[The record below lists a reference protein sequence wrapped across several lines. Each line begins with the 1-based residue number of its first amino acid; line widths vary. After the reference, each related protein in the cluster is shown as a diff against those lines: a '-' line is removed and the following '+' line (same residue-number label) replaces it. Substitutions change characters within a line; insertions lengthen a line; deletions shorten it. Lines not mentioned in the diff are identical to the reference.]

1 MLYITTRSGREAFT
15 PAWPL
20 KSARASDG
28 GMFLPFGGFQ
38 AEEFTQPGASFADL
52 TAAVLGRFFRKELR
66 AEQIEEAVGSCPID
80 LSPLGQRVLVAQL
93 WHNPAGEYRFL
104 ESRLLELLGA
114 ERKTRDGWPGMAVRV
129 AVLLFILGN
138 LKDQGLEQPDISGL
152 CADFGW
158 IAAARYVRSWGA
170 DIRNIVCVCNENQSL
185 WELVTHGQL
194 RTDTVALSTGLPE
207 ADQAVPAQLERLI
220 QECGGAPEVTAFLDA
235 KMRGGVYCPEAE
247 TLEKMRRGMEVS
259 VVSSRRVEDIIRGVW
274 RTNGYQMAPAT
285 ALAYGGLL
293 DYRAKT
299 GMFGP
304 AVVLAEKR
312 SSR

>member
-1 MLYITTRSGREAFT
+1 MLYITTRSGRETFT

-20 KSARASDG
+20 RSARASDG
-28 GMFLPFGGFQ
+28 GMFLPFGGFHP
-38 AEEFTQPGASFADL
+38 EEFAQSGEDFASV
-52 TAAVLGRFFRKELR
+52 TAAVLGRFFRRELR
-66 AEQIEEAVGSCPID
+66 PEQIEEAVGSCPVR
-80 LSPLGQRVLVAQL
+80 LSPLGHRVLVAEL

-114 ERKTRDGWPGMAVRV
+114 ERRTREGWPGMAVRV
-129 AVLLFILGN
+129 AVLLFILGK
-138 LKDQGLEQPDISGL
+138 LKAQGLEQPDISGVSG
-152 CADFGW
+152 DFSW
-158 IAAARYVRSWGA
+158 IAAARYVRNWGA
-170 DIRNIVCVCNENQSL
+170 DIRNIVCACNENQSL

-194 RTDTVALSTGLPE
+194 RTDTVALSTGIPE

-220 QECGGAPEVTAFLDA
+220 QECGGGPEVAAFLEA
-235 KMRGGVYCPEAE
+235 KLRGGVYCPEAQ
-247 TLEKMRRGMEVS
+247 TLAKMGRGMEVS

-285 ALAYGGLL
+285 ALAYGALL

-304 AVVLAEKR
+304 AVVLSEKKGV
-312 SSR
+312 

>member
-1 MLYITTRSGREAFT
+1 MLYITTRSGRETFT

-20 KSARASDG
+20 RSARASDG
-28 GMFLPFGGFQ
+28 GMFLPFGGFHP
-38 AEEFTQPGASFADL
+38 EEFVQSGEDFAGM

-66 AEQIEEAVGSCPID
+66 PEQIVEAVGSCPVR
-80 LSPLGQRVLVAQL
+80 LSPLGHRVLVAEL

-114 ERKTRDGWPGMAVRV
+114 ERRTREGWPGMAIRV
-129 AVLLFILGN
+129 AVLLFILSR
-138 LKDQGLEQPDISGL
+138 LKAQGLEQPDISGVSG
-152 CADFGW
+152 DFGW
-158 IAAARYVRSWGA
+158 IAAARYVRNWGA
-170 DIRNIVCVCNENQSL
+170 DIRNIVCACNENQSL

-194 RTDTVALSTGLPE
+194 RTDTVALSTGIPE

-220 QECGGAPEVTAFLDA
+220 QECGGGPEVAAFLEA
-235 KMRGGVYCPEAE
+235 KLRGGVYCPEAQ
-247 TLEKMRRGMEVS
+247 TLAKMGRGMEVS

-285 ALAYGGLL
+285 ALAYGALL

-304 AVVLAEKR
+304 AVVLSEKKGV
-312 SSR
+312 

>member
-1 MLYITTRSGREAFT
+1 MLYITTRNPREPFT

-38 AEEFTQPGASFADL
+38 AEEFVQSGASFADV
-52 TAAVLGRFFRKELR
+52 TAAVLGRFFRKTLSP
-66 AEQIEEAVGSCPID
+66 EQIEEAVGACPVR
-80 LSPLGQRVLVAQL
+80 LSPLGHRVLVAEL

-114 ERKTRDGWPGMAVRV
+114 ERKTRDGWPGMAIRV
-129 AVLLFILGN
+129 AVLLLLLGS
-138 LKDQGLEQPDISGL
+138 LKDQGLEQPDISGVSGDL
-152 CADFGW
+152 SW
-158 IAAARYVRSWGA
+158 IAAARYVRNWGA
-170 DIRNIVCVCNENQSL
+170 DIRNVVCVCNENQSL

-194 RTDTVALSTGLPE
+194 RTDTVALSTGIPE
-207 ADQAVPAQLERLI
+207 ADQAVPVQLERLI
-220 QECGGAPEVTAFLDA
+220 QECGGEPEVTAFLEA
-235 KMRGGVYCPEAE
+235 KLRGGVYCPDPE

-259 VVSSRRVEDIIRGVW
+259 VVSSQRVEDIIRGVW

-312 SSR
+312 SNR

>member
-1 MLYITTRSGREAFT
+1 MLYITTRSGRETFT

-20 KSARASDG
+20 RSARASDG
-28 GMFLPFGGFQ
+28 GMFLPFGGFHP
-38 AEEFTQPGASFADL
+38 EEFAQPDFAIAA
-52 TAAVLGRFFRKELR
+52 AAVLGRFFRKELR
-66 AEQIEEAVGSCPID
+66 PEQIEEAVGSCPVR
-80 LSPLGQRVLVAQL
+80 LSPLGHRVLVAEL

-114 ERKTRDGWPGMAVRV
+114 ERRTREGWPGMAVRV
-129 AVLLFILGN
+129 AVLLFILGK
-138 LKDQGLEQPDISGL
+138 LKAQGLEQPDISGVSG
-152 CADFGW
+152 DFSW
-158 IAAARYVRSWGA
+158 IAAARYVRNWGA
-170 DIRNIVCVCNENQSL
+170 DIRNIVCACNENQSL

-194 RTDTVALSTGLPE
+194 RTDTVALSTGIPE

-220 QECGGAPEVTAFLDA
+220 QECGGGPEVAAFLEA
-235 KMRGGVYCPEAE
+235 KLRGGVYSPEAE
-247 TLEKMRRGMEVS
+247 TLAKMGRGMEVS

-285 ALAYGGLL
+285 ALAYGALL

-304 AVVLAEKR
+304 AVVLSEKKGV
-312 SSR
+312 

>member
-28 GMFLPFGGFQ
+28 GMFLPFGGFHP
-38 AEEFTQPGASFADL
+38 EEFAQAGEDFAQVA
-52 TAAVLGRFFRKELR
+52 AAVLGRFFRKELDP
-66 AEQIEEAVGSCPID
+66 EQIEEAVGACPVR
-80 LSPLGQRVLVAQL
+80 LSPLGHRILVAEL

-114 ERKTRDGWPGMAVRV
+114 ERKTRSGWPGMAVRV
-129 AVLLFILGN
+129 AVLLFILGM
-138 LKDQGLEQPDISGL
+138 LKDQGLEQPDISGVSG
-152 CADFGW
+152 DFGW
-158 IAAARYVRSWGA
+158 IAAARYVRNRGV
-170 DIRNIVCVCNENQSL
+170 RNIVCVCNENQSL

-194 RTDTVALSTGLPE
+194 RTDTVALSTGVPE
-207 ADQAVPAQLERLI
+207 ADQAVPDQLERLV
-220 QECGGAPEVTAFLDA
+220 QECGGEREVAAFLEA
-235 KMRGGVYCPEAE
+235 KIRGGVYCPAPE
-247 TLEKMRRGMEVS
+247 TLEKMGRGMEVS

-274 RTNGYQMAPAT
+274 RTNGYEMAPAT

-304 AVVLAEKR
+304 AVVLAEKKGV
-312 SSR
+312 